1 MRKLNKRETEGGA
14 KGWLKSFDQFPNIY
28 STRVSYNSKESRQ
41 TLTGAFCTILLV
53 VILIGI
59 TIIYMIP
66 VINKQNYTL
75 TTRLLPQSDS
85 KYSLKYGKSYLVYW
99 TLWASDGKGTKKL
112 DRSKVSIRV

>member
-1 MRKLNKRETEGGA
+1 MRKLNRKYRKEA
-14 KGWLKSFDQFPNIY
+14 QSWLKSFDQFPNIY

-66 VINKQNYTL
+66 VINKQNYTVSRRVIPL
-75 TTRLLPQSDS
+75 TDS
-85 KYSLKYGKSYLVYW
+85 K
-99 TLWASDGKGTKKL
+99 T
-112 DRSKVSIRV
+112 

>member
-66 VINKQNYTL
+66 VINKQNYYL
-75 TTRLLPQSDS
+75 ASQLLPQASET
-85 KYSLKYGKSYLVYW
+85 YSLKYGESYINF
-99 TLWASDGKGTKKL
+99 WAIWDSDYHNVEIDPTKI
-112 DRSKVSIRV
+112 SVRV